1 MYNKHIKNFVFP
13 NIFDEI
19 EIVRFGTFFTKLCF
33 IVDATQI
40 TMELIGE
47 IKEKRTKN
55 EHVMFFDGLRLD
67 GIFFKI

>member
-1 MYNKHIKNFVFP
+1 MNHFQHFLAKQF
-13 NIFDEI
+13 
-19 EIVRFGTFFTKLCF
+19 F
-33 IVDATQI
+33 IVGTTEI